1 MDSHFSILRMV
12 FLKVDVH
19 LCIIFNI
26 FADIFCIE
34 MLKELYALAENSNNN
49 GAA

>member
-1 MDSHFSILRMV
+1 MVKTNCSDSCE
-12 FLKVDVH
+12 KNTVH

-26 FADIFCIE
+26 FADIFCIN

-49 GAA
+49 GTA